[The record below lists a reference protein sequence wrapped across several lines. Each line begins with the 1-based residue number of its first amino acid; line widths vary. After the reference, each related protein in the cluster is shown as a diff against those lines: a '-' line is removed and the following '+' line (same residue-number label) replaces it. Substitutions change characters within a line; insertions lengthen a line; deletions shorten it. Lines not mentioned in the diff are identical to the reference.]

1 MAAAE
6 GEAAAPHSVLGDP
19 GKNERGLA
27 MSNSAMNNGKRAQAV
42 DLITLAMGR
51 LQRVY
56 DSPQTSS
63 HHSEAKIALADLKM
77 ALNVLAE
84 LSYTNHRQVLPDLRL
99 LVHRLEGID
108 EPNISEAHDDI
119 LEACLIVE
127 YV

>member
-1 MAAAE
+1 
-6 GEAAAPHSVLGDP
+6 
-19 GKNERGLA
+19 
-27 MSNSAMNNGKRAQAV
+27 MSKIGMVKGKRSQAA
-42 DLITLAMGR
+42 DLIRLAIGR

-77 ALNVLAE
+77 ALNVLTE
-84 LSYTNHRQVLPDLRL
+84 LSNTNHRQVLPDLRL

-108 EPNISEAHDDI
+108 QPNISEAHDDI
-119 LEACLIVE
+119 LEACLLVE

>member
-1 MAAAE
+1 
-6 GEAAAPHSVLGDP
+6 
-19 GKNERGLA
+19 
-27 MSNSAMNNGKRAQAV
+27 MSNNAMDYGKRIQAV

-77 ALNVLAE
+77 ALDVLTK
-84 LSYTNHRQVLPDLRL
+84 LSNTNHRQVLPDLRL

-119 LEACLIVE
+119 LEACLLVE

>member
-1 MAAAE
+1 VYGWSPRQSNLTFPCLDAN
-6 GEAAAPHSVLGDP
+6 DP
-19 GKNERGLA
+19 DYV
-27 MSNSAMNNGKRAQAV
+27 RAKAHPDATV
-42 DLITLAMGR
+42 DLITLAIGR
-51 LQRVY
+51 LQRMY

-77 ALNVLAE
+77 ALYVLTE
-84 LSYTNHRQVLPDLRL
+84 PSNKNHRQVLPDLRL

-119 LEACLIVE
+119 LEACLLVE